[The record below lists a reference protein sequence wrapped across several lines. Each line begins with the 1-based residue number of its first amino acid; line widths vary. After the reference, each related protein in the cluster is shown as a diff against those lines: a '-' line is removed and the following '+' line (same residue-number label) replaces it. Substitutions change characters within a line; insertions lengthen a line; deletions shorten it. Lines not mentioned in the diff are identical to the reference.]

1 MKKILIVDDHSDIR
15 KLIRIT
21 IGNAYE
27 VLEAEDGMA
36 AMQVMHHQQ
45 PSLVVL
51 DIMMPGEMDGLQVLD
66 AIRADATLKD
76 TQVIMVTARG
86 QAKDYEAGMRRG
98 ANAYLI
104 KPFSPVQLVNS
115 IKELLG

>member
-21 IGNAYE
+21 IGHAYE
-27 VLEAEDGMA
+27 VLEAEEGLTA
-36 AMQVMHHQQ
+36 LQIIRHQQ

-66 AIRADATLKD
+66 AMRADPALKEI
-76 TQVIMVTARG
+76 QVIMVTARG
-86 QAKDYEAGMRRG
+86 QATDYETGMSRG

-104 KPFSPVQLVNS
+104 KPFSPIQLVNS
-115 IKELLG
+115 IKDLLK

>member
-21 IGNAYE
+21 IGSAYE

-36 AMQVMHHQQ
+36 ALQIIRNQR

-66 AIRADATLKD
+66 AVRADPSLKD
-76 TQVIMVTARG
+76 TQIIMVTARG
-86 QAKDYEAGMRRG
+86 QVKDYDAGMRRC

-104 KPFSPVQLVNS
+104 KPFSPVQLVDS
-115 IKELLG
+115 IKELLK

>member
-21 IGNAYE
+21 IGHAYE
-27 VLEAEDGMA
+27 VLEAEEGMTA
-36 AMQVMHHQQ
+36 LQIIRNQH

-51 DIMMPGEMDGLQVLD
+51 DIMMPGDMDGLQVLD
-66 AIRADATLKD
+66 EVRADPSLQD
-76 TQVIMVTARG
+76 IQVIMVTARG
-86 QAKDYEAGMRRG
+86 QAKDYETGMSRG

-104 KPFSPVQLVNS
+104 KPFSPIQLVNN
-115 IKELLG
+115 IKDLLK